1 MNTELPETPADIVF
15 DTNNT
20 ATFVDD
26 KADQLLVKRE
36 QEIPQWFIDDIK
48 DQRDAS
54 TKAKMGDLHH
64 VARIPV
70 SIVEKWMA
78 EGYNIFDKNNT
89 IQDTIKRLKLEDL
102 SAFIA
107 TDRAI

>member
-1 MNTELPETPADIVF
+1 MSTELPKTPEIF
-15 DTNNT
+15 YDTNNT
-20 ATFVDD
+20 VDLDKGDD
-26 KADQLLVKRE
+26 KTLIVKR
-36 QEIPQWFIDDIK
+36 QQHIPQSFLDDIK

-78 EGYNIFDKNNT
+78 EGYNMFDKNNT

-102 SAFIA
+102 TAFIA